1 MTFAEKRLLFLLA
14 CVNFTHIVDFMIL
27 MPLGPSLMKIFQL
40 TPAQFGYLVGSYGFA
55 AGASG
60 FSLSFFADRFDR
72 KKMLIFAYTGFIL
85 GTAACALAPS
95 FGWLMGARI
104 VAGIFGGMIGSQVLS
119 MVADTFPYERRA
131 SAMGVIMTAFSLASV
146 VGVPGGLYLAHL
158 GNWHTPFWMIAGLGV
173 CITWGIVY
181 FVPPMNQHIRSVAI
195 SPWLV
200 FTQILRNPNQRRA
213 LQFTGLIMLGHFAII
228 PYIAPSLVAN
238 VGFEEK
244 DIYLIYLVG
253 GAATLITSPLVG
265 KWADRTGKP
274 PIFRLFALL
283 SLVPI
288 YLITHLEYG
297 TSIYSVL
304 GISVLFFIFSNGRLI
319 PVQAMVSNVVTP
331 QQRGSFMALNSSIQ
345 LWAQSLA
352 SAGSGWILLENA
364 DGSLARYDW
373 VGYISIGILL
383 FTVYFV
389 SRFQAKTQG

>member
-1 MTFAEKRLLFLLA
+1 MTFSEKRLLFLLA

-27 MPLGPSLMKIFQL
+27 MPLGPSLMQIFDL
-40 TPAQFGYLVGSYGFA
+40 SPAQFGYLVGSYGFA

-72 KKMLIFAYTGFIL
+72 KKMLLFAYIGFTL

-95 FGWLMGARI
+95 FAGLLVARI

-119 MVADTFPYERRA
+119 IVADTFPYERRA
-131 SAMGVIMTAFSLASV
+131 SAMGVIMTAFSMASV
-146 VGVPGGLYLAHL
+146 VGVPGGLYLAQL
-158 GNWHTPFWMIAGLGV
+158 GSWHTPFWMIAALGV
-173 CITWGIVY
+173 LISWALYQFI
-181 FVPPMNQHIRSVAI
+181 PPMNQHIRDDI
-195 SPWLV
+195 QSPWKV
-200 FTQILRNPNQRRA
+200 FVQIFQNSNQRRA
-213 LQFTGLIMLGHFAII
+213 LQFTGLIMLGHFMII

-238 VGFEEK
+238 VGFKEE

-253 GAATLITSPLVG
+253 GAATLITSPLIG
-265 KWADRTGKP
+265 KWADRQGKP

-283 SLVPI
+283 SLIPVF
-288 YLITHLEYG
+288 LITHLDAG
-297 TSIYSVL
+297 SSIYVVL
-304 GISVLFFIFSNGRLI
+304 SYAVLFFVFSNGRLI

-352 SAGSGWILLENA
+352 SAGSGLILIENA
-364 DGSLARYDW
+364 DGTFANYNW
-373 VGYISIGILL
+373 VGYLSIGILL

-389 SRFQAKTQG
+389 STFQAKT

>member
-1 MTFAEKRLLFLLA
+1 MTFSEKRLLFLLA

-27 MPLGPSLMKIFQL
+27 MPLGPSLMQIFDL
-40 TPAQFGYLVGSYGFA
+40 SPAQFGYLVGSYGFA

-72 KKMLIFAYTGFIL
+72 KKMLLFAYIGFTL

-95 FGWLMGARI
+95 FAGLLVARI

-119 MVADTFPYERRA
+119 IVADTFPYERRA
-131 SAMGVIMTAFSLASV
+131 SAMGVIMTAFSMASV
-146 VGVPGGLYLAHL
+146 VGVPGGLYLAQL
-158 GNWHTPFWMIAGLGV
+158 GSWHTPFWMIAALGV
-173 CITWGIVY
+173 LISWALYQFI
-181 FVPPMNQHIRSVAI
+181 PPMNQHIRDDVQ
-195 SPWLV
+195 SPWKV
-200 FTQILRNPNQRRA
+200 FVQIFQNSNQRRA
-213 LQFTGLIMLGHFAII
+213 LQFTGLIMLGHFMII

-238 VGFEEK
+238 VGFKEE

-253 GAATLITSPLVG
+253 GAATLITSPLIG
-265 KWADRTGKP
+265 KWADRQGKP

-283 SLVPI
+283 SLIPVF
-288 YLITHLEYG
+288 LITHLDAG
-297 TSIYSVL
+297 ASIYVVL
-304 GISVLFFIFSNGRLI
+304 SYAVLFFVFSNGRLI

-352 SAGSGWILLENA
+352 SAGSGLILIENA
-364 DGSLARYDW
+364 DGTFANYNW
-373 VGYISIGILL
+373 VGYLSIGILL

-389 SRFQAKTQG
+389 STFQAKT

>member
-1 MTFAEKRLLFLLA
+1 MTFSEIRLLFLLA

-27 MPLGPSLMKIFQL
+27 MPLGPTLMQIFDL
-40 TPAQFGYLVGSYGFA
+40 SPAQFGYLVGSYGFA

-72 KKMLIFAYTGFIL
+72 KKMLLFAYIGFTL

-95 FGWLMGARI
+95 FAGLLVARI

-119 MVADTFPYERRA
+119 IVADTFPYERRA
-131 SAMGVIMTAFSLASV
+131 SAMGVIMTAFSMASV
-146 VGVPGGLYLAHL
+146 VGVPGGLYLAQL
-158 GNWHTPFWMIAGLGV
+158 GSWHTPFWMIAALGV
-173 CITWGIVY
+173 LISWALYQFI
-181 FVPPMNQHIRSVAI
+181 PPMNQHIRDDVQ
-195 SPWLV
+195 SPWKV
-200 FTQILRNPNQRRA
+200 FVQIFQNSNQRRA
-213 LQFTGLIMLGHFAII
+213 LQFTGLIMLGHFMII

-238 VGFEEK
+238 VGFKEE

-253 GAATLITSPLVG
+253 GAATLITSPLIG
-265 KWADRTGKP
+265 KWADRQGKP

-283 SLVPI
+283 SLIPVF
-288 YLITHLEYG
+288 LITHLDAG
-297 TSIYSVL
+297 ASIYVVL
-304 GISVLFFIFSNGRLI
+304 SYAVLFFVFSNGRLI

-352 SAGSGWILLENA
+352 SAGSGLILIENA
-364 DGSLARYDW
+364 DGTFANYNW
-373 VGYISIGILL
+373 VGYLSIGILL

-389 SRFQAKTQG
+389 STFQAKT

>member
-1 MTFAEKRLLFLLA
+1 MTFSEKRLLFLLA

-27 MPLGPSLMKIFQL
+27 MPLGPSLMQIFDL
-40 TPAQFGYLVGSYGFA
+40 SPAQFGYLVGSYGFA

-72 KKMLIFAYTGFIL
+72 KKMLLFAYIGFTL

-95 FGWLMGARI
+95 FAGLLVARI

-119 MVADTFPYERRA
+119 IVADTFPYERRA
-131 SAMGVIMTAFSLASV
+131 SAMGVIMTAFSMASV
-146 VGVPGGLYLAHL
+146 VGVPGGLYLAQL
-158 GNWHTPFWMIAGLGV
+158 GSWHTPFWMIAALGV
-173 CITWGIVY
+173 LISWALYQFI
-181 FVPPMNQHIRSVAI
+181 PPMNQHIRDDI
-195 SPWLV
+195 QSPWKV
-200 FTQILRNPNQRRA
+200 FVQIFQNSNQRRA
-213 LQFTGLIMLGHFAII
+213 LQFTGLIMLGHFMII

-238 VGFEEK
+238 VGFKEE

-253 GAATLITSPLVG
+253 GAATLITSPLIG
-265 KWADRTGKP
+265 KWADRQGKP

-283 SLVPI
+283 SLIPVF
-288 YLITHLEYG
+288 LITHLDAG
-297 TSIYSVL
+297 ASIYVVL
-304 GISVLFFIFSNGRLI
+304 SYAVLFFVFSNGRLI

-352 SAGSGWILLENA
+352 SAGSGLILIENA
-364 DGSLARYDW
+364 DGTFANYNW
-373 VGYISIGILL
+373 VGYLSIGILL

-389 SRFQAKTQG
+389 STFQAKT

>member
-1 MTFAEKRLLFLLA
+1 MTFSEKRLLFLLA

-27 MPLGPSLMKIFQL
+27 MPLGPSLMQIFDL
-40 TPAQFGYLVGSYGFA
+40 SPAQFGYLVGSYGFA

-72 KKMLIFAYTGFIL
+72 KKMLLFAYIGFTL

-95 FGWLMGARI
+95 FAGLLVARI

-119 MVADTFPYERRA
+119 IVADTFPYERRA
-131 SAMGVIMTAFSLASV
+131 SAMGVIMTAFSMASV
-146 VGVPGGLYLAHL
+146 VGVPGGLYLAQL
-158 GNWHTPFWMIAGLGV
+158 GSWHTPFWMIAALGV
-173 CITWGIVY
+173 LISWALYLFI
-181 FVPPMNQHIRSVAI
+181 PPMNQHIRDDI
-195 SPWLV
+195 QSPWKV
-200 FTQILRNPNQRRA
+200 FVQIFQNSNQRRA
-213 LQFTGLIMLGHFAII
+213 LQFTGLIMLGHFMII

-238 VGFEEK
+238 VGFKEE

-253 GAATLITSPLVG
+253 GAATLITSPLIG
-265 KWADRTGKP
+265 KWADRQGKP

-283 SLVPI
+283 SLIPVF
-288 YLITHLEYG
+288 LITHLDAG
-297 TSIYSVL
+297 ASIYVVL
-304 GISVLFFIFSNGRLI
+304 SYAVLFFVFSNGRLI

-352 SAGSGWILLENA
+352 SAGSGLILIENA
-364 DGSLARYDW
+364 DGTFANYNW
-373 VGYISIGILL
+373 VGYLSIGILL

-389 SRFQAKTQG
+389 STFQAKT

>member
-1 MTFAEKRLLFLLA
+1 MTFSEKRLLFLLA

-27 MPLGPSLMKIFQL
+27 MPLGPSLMQIFDL
-40 TPAQFGYLVGSYGFA
+40 SPAQFGYLVGSYGFA

-72 KKMLIFAYTGFIL
+72 KKMLLFAYIGFTL

-95 FGWLMGARI
+95 FAGLLVARI

-119 MVADTFPYERRA
+119 IVADTFPYERRA
-131 SAMGVIMTAFSLASV
+131 SAMGVIMTAFSMASV
-146 VGVPGGLYLAHL
+146 VGVPGGLYLAQL
-158 GNWHTPFWMIAGLGV
+158 GSWHTPFWMIAALGV
-173 CITWGIVY
+173 LISWALYQFI
-181 FVPPMNQHIRSVAI
+181 PPMNQHIRDDI
-195 SPWLV
+195 QSPWKV
-200 FTQILRNPNQRRA
+200 FVQIFQNSNQRRA
-213 LQFTGLIMLGHFAII
+213 LQFTGLIMLGHFMII

-238 VGFEEK
+238 VGFKEE

-253 GAATLITSPLVG
+253 GAATLITSPLIG
-265 KWADRTGKP
+265 KWADRQGKP

-283 SLVPI
+283 SLIPVF
-288 YLITHLEYG
+288 LITHLDAG
-297 TSIYSVL
+297 ASIYVVL
-304 GISVLFFIFSNGRLI
+304 SYAVLFFVFSNGRLI

-352 SAGSGWILLENA
+352 SAGSGLILVENA
-364 DGSLARYDW
+364 DGTFANYNW
-373 VGYISIGILL
+373 VGYLSIGILL

-389 SRFQAKTQG
+389 STFQAKT

>member
-1 MTFAEKRLLFLLA
+1 MTFAEKRLLFILA

-27 MPLGPSLMKIFQL
+27 MPLGPSLMKIFSL
-40 TPAQFGYLVGSYGFA
+40 TPAQFGYLVGSYGLA

-72 KKMLIFAYTGFIL
+72 KKMLLFAYSGFIL
-85 GTAACALAPS
+85 GTAACAMAPTFEGLLA
-95 FGWLMGARI
+95 ARI

-119 MVADTFPYERRA
+119 IVADTFPYERRA
-131 SAMGVIMTAFSLASV
+131 TAMGVIMTAFSLASV
-146 VGVPGGLYLAHL
+146 IGVPGGLYLAHW
-158 GNWHTPFWMIAGLGV
+158 GSWHTPFWMIAGLGLL
-173 CITWGIVY
+173 ITWGIISY
-181 FVPPMNQHIRSVAI
+181 VPSINQHIRATAT
-195 SPWLV
+195 SPWIV
-200 FTQILRNPNQRRA
+200 FKQILQNQNQRRA

-238 VGFEEK
+238 VGFSEEN
-244 DIYLIYLVG
+244 IYLIYLVG

-265 KWADRTGKP
+265 KWADKQGKP

-283 SLVPI
+283 SLLPI
-288 YLITHLEYG
+288 YLITHLEPG
-297 TSIYSVL
+297 TSVFWVL
-304 GISVLFFIFSNGRLI
+304 GISILFFVFSNGRLI

-364 DGSLARYDW
+364 DGTLARYDW

-389 SRFQAKTQG
+389 SKFKAQTQG